1 MSYYGRNIGRAKGVG
16 KMVNWNQGGGPMKAG
31 LGPQINV
38 STWARRVIARRTNS
52 CCCDPIELTSVQMSL
67 PRMTAGPSGVF
78 NNAQKSDDTP
88 WNQWMPGGDVETHV
102 GGGYVG
108 PPRNDITG
116 GVILSTNQ
124 IYVIFTFNK
133 PISPSYSIYKYNP
146 SLPTGTS
153 LELIGLKKVDQ
164 SVTNSPLGAP
174 VKVTTINP
182 PGVDYYIREAKL
194 ASVTQIPGG
203 TEVLTFDETNQRLT
217 TGSRFLIDSEIVTG
231 VGTKAKSNLNTI
243 NAKIF
248 PAMQSGLNHAEIFGF
263 LPTNYFGF
271 GPPQNKIS
279 SYGAF
284 NRRLDYETRGGFAP
298 EKPANPVVPG
308 SGGTGGGPAVD
319 FWDFEKTNH
328 FLGNIFGVYT
338 KTTKRASDQYDMS
351 GSGVTTSNLNIEP
364 NLSTLNIRLV
374 QSNQATGVPI
384 STRVENYSADA
395 AYVSTGPVK
404 WLDYQHAL
412 FINITSIMQIM
423 LKNPTANAVPKVPGN
438 TIPAG
443 QGWDGTLYP
452 TIVPTGA
459 GPGAFGSNGA
469 PPMPK
474 YYAGNPLQMITATE
488 MSAGPALTPQV
499 IRPTSAKP
507 QDSSVATDWR
517 NSNFNNA
524 GKYATFVSDA
534 SGLLAT
540 PQVVQKS
547 GPWSIGA
554 INGNIHN
561 HLPSEE
567 KLPSWTDATWN
578 QIGYVRQMETG
589 ATEVLCYNAVTIDSG
604 GQYGTGA
611 PAPGFETQTFHRS
624 GLLEA
629 TIKYSSYHILY
640 YGHVIEKMRQ
650 LTYNGFGS
658 YLIRDILSSKYD
670 CGNNGFDG
678 PIGDIIIP
686 SGDKTITTT
695 DNTTEAGLLTFDSD
709 ALSLPLSAA
718 TPALP
723 PPPVPPTV
731 PPPTVPPIDPNPD
744 PTLPPPTLP
753 PPTVPPSG
761 GTGGGIGDIGG
772 GGVIGF

>member
-1 MSYYGRNIGRAKGVG
+1 MSYYGRTVGRAKGVG

-67 PRMTAGPSGVF
+67 PRMTAGPSSGG
-78 NNAQKSDDTP
+78 NNAQVSEDLP
-88 WNQWMPGGDVETHV
+88 WNQWMPGSDTDAHT

-108 PPRNDITG
+108 PPRNDISGG

-164 SVTNSPLGAP
+164 SVGNSPLGAP

-203 TEVLTFDETNQRLT
+203 TEVLTFDETNKRLT

-231 VGTKAKSNLNTI
+231 VGIKAKSNLNTI

-248 PAMQSGLNHAEIFGF
+248 PAMQSGLNHAEVVGY
-263 LPTNYFGF
+263 LPTNYWDR
-271 GPPQNKIS
+271 GPPQDKIS

-298 EKPANPVVPG
+298 ENPRNPVVPG
-308 SGGTGGGPAVD
+308 AGGTGGGPAVD
-319 FWDFEKTNH
+319 FWEFEKTNH

-351 GSGVTTSNLNIEP
+351 GSSTASNLNIEP

-374 QSNQATGVPI
+374 QSNPATGVPI

-395 AYVSTGPVK
+395 AYISTGPVK

-423 LKNPTANAVPKVPGN
+423 LKNPTANAVPEASGN

-443 QGWDGTLYP
+443 QGWDGSTYP
-452 TIVPTGA
+452 TTVPVGV
-459 GPGAFGSNGA
+459 GPGAFGPNGA

-488 MSAGPALTPQV
+488 MSAGPAIAPQV
-499 IRPTSAKP
+499 IRPTLAQPLNSLVP
-507 QDSSVATDWR
+507 TDWR

-524 GKYATFVSDA
+524 GKYATFVSDL
-534 SGLLAT
+534 GLQAT
-540 PQVVQKS
+540 PQAVQKS

-554 INGNIHN
+554 INGNIAF
-561 HLPSEE
+561 LPGEE

-578 QIGYVRQMETG
+578 QIGYVRRIQTPVG
-589 ATEVLCYNAVTIDSG
+589 AAGEMLCYNAVTIDSG
-604 GQYGTGA
+604 GKYGTGA
-611 PAPGFETQTFHRS
+611 PAPGFETYTFNRS
-624 GLLEA
+624 GNLEN

-695 DNTTEAGLLTFDSD
+695 DNTTEAGLLTFD
-709 ALSLPLSAA
+709 
-718 TPALP
+718 
-723 PPPVPPTV
+723 
-731 PPPTVPPIDPNPD
+731 
-744 PTLPPPTLP
+744 
-753 PPTVPPSG
+753 
-761 GTGGGIGDIGG
+761 
-772 GGVIGF
+772 F